1 MFWQRALLAILG
13 IFLSGAPSYCKSDC
27 PTQLTDQ
34 WKIKKKQHGQD
45 PESTLQTT
53 RWTNYYS
60 FAALQQMISPNVGG
74 ESTATP
80 AQFYWPLL
88 TPADPFQDQSLW
100 QMMSSTSR
108 GKASLSSTNS
118 KMYVGSS
125 TYFSSE
131 VFPFIKLSQT
141 VLLQAELWCRRSG
154 APGFLRPSCRGRRCQ
169 GRAQGASP
177 CGESAVMP
185 IYKSLKSGASFHFY
199 IYCARPLKYAH
210 LTKERCTLTRCAP
223 ARWTD
228 FVKLFSHSNEICFWC
243 LCFFSNFP
251 QRVS

>member
-1 MFWQRALLAILG
+1 
-13 IFLSGAPSYCKSDC
+13 
-27 PTQLTDQ
+27 
-34 WKIKKKQHGQD
+34 
-45 PESTLQTT
+45 
-53 RWTNYYS
+53 
-60 FAALQQMISPNVGG
+60 
-74 ESTATP
+74 
-80 AQFYWPLL
+80 
-88 TPADPFQDQSLW
+88 
-100 QMMSSTSR
+100 MSSTSG

-141 VLLQAELWCRRSG
+141 VLLQAELWCSRSG

-177 CGESAVMP
+177 GGESAVMP

-223 ARWTD
+223 GRWTD
-228 FVKLFSHSNEICFWC
+228 FVKLFSHSNEICFWGENNSGLLDHFKRC
-243 LCFFSNFP
+243 IFREPWARIWTYKTSANNVQMNLASIIPVNWTLNFLALYYII
-251 QRVS
+251 

>member
-1 MFWQRALLAILG
+1 MFWQWLLLAILG

-27 PTQLTDQ
+27 LTQLTDH
-34 WKIKKKQHGQD
+34 WKILKKKQQRQD

-60 FAALQQMISPNVGG
+60 FAALQQMMSANVGG

-88 TPADPFQDQSLW
+88 TPDPFQDQNLW

-108 GKASLSSTNS
+108 SKVSLSSTNS
-118 KMYVGSS
+118 TMYVGSS
-125 TYFSSE
+125 TSFSSK

-141 VLLQAELWCRRSG
+141 VLLQPELWCRRSS
-154 APGFLRPSCRGRRCQ
+154 APGFLRPSCRRRRCQ

-177 CGESAVMP
+177 GGESAVMP

-210 LTKERCTLTRCAP
+210 FTKERCTLTR
-223 ARWTD
+223 WSD
-228 FVKLFSHSNEICFWC
+228 FVKIFSHSNEICFWC

-251 QRVS
+251 QRGS